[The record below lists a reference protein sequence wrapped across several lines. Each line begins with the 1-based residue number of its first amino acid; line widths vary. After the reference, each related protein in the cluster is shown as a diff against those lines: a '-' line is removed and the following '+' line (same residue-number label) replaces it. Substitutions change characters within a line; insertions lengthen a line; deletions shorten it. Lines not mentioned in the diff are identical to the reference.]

1 MKNILLIILVSFAFV
16 PSIAQQNPIKW
27 KGTLKLDSPTDIILN
42 FKNGTC
48 EAVRVADSQS
58 IEIMNYTLNDTLLT
72 LQKVSGDSDCDT
84 TSIGKYKIEKK
95 NNSLLVTLIS
105 DDCDD
110 RSNALD
116 NTTWIK
122 QE

>member
-1 MKNILLIILVSFAFV
+1 MKNILFVILVSFTFIPA
-16 PSIAQQNPIKW
+16 IAQQTPMKW
-27 KGTLKLDSPTDIILN
+27 KGKLNLDSPTDIILN

-72 LQKVSGDSDCDT
+72 LQKISGDSDCDT

-95 NNSLLVTLIS
+95 NNSVLVILIS
-105 DDCDD
+105 DDCSD

-116 NTTWIK
+116 NTAWIK

>member
-1 MKNILLIILVSFAFV
+1 MKNILLIILISFVFIPA
-16 PSIAQQNPIKW
+16 IAQQTPMKW
-27 KGTLKLDSPTDIILN
+27 KGKLNLDTPTDMILN

-58 IEIMNYTLNDTLLT
+58 IEIMKYTLSDTLLT
-72 LQKVSGDSDCDT
+72 LQKISGDSKCDT
-84 TSIGKYKIEKK
+84 ASIGKYKVEKK
-95 NNSLLVTLIS
+95 NDSLLVTLIF
-105 DDCDD
+105 DDCSH
-110 RSNALD
+110 RSQALD

>member
-1 MKNILLIILVSFAFV
+1 MKNILLIILISFAFI
-16 PSIAQQNPIKW
+16 PAIAQQTPMKW
-27 KGTLKLDSPTDIILN
+27 KGTIKLDSPTDIILN

-72 LQKVSGDSDCDT
+72 LQKISGDSDCDT
-84 TSIGKYKIEKK
+84 TIIGKYKIEKK
-95 NNSLLVTLIS
+95 NNTLLVSLIS

-110 RSNALD
+110 RSSALD
-116 NTTWIK
+116 NTTWMK